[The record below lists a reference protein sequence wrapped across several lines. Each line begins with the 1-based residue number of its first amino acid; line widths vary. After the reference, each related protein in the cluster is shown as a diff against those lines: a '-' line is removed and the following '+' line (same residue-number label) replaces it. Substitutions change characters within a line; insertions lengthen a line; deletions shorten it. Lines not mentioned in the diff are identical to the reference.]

1 MDQQAGTIDKLHA
14 TGLLDTD
21 KNAKGSAAALDAA
34 TLHLSSEPGAAK
46 DVRATS
52 RSRWICRVT

>member
-21 KNAKGSAAALDAA
+21 KNAKAAPRRSTPRRCICLPSRAPPRTSALRHAADGFAA
-34 TLHLSSEPGAAK
+34 W
-46 DVRATS
+46 R
-52 RSRWICRVT
+52 